1 MKGTFKAIKCI
12 LNYYSFLE
20 PISVYFSHSKIV
32 NIFWGIELMGD
43 KSVDLLGQIKLK
55 LEIYV
60 SKFKLKA
67 ILILLDT

>member
-1 MKGTFKAIKCI
+1 MKDTFKGNAFWII
-12 LNYYSFLE
+12 IALWSL
-20 PISVYFSHSKIV
+20 FSHSK
-32 NIFWGIELMGD
+32 FYLGGEIELNGD

>member
-1 MKGTFKAIKCI
+1 MEPVFSFKI
-12 LNYYSFLE
+12 F
-20 PISVYFSHSKIV
+20 
-32 NIFWGIELMGD
+32 FWGEIELNGD